1 MPGDRSRVEMAQAL
15 RRRAASYRRLAAM
28 LLDRNSAA
36 VAERWSLDLEAEA
49 VAAESHTES
58 ECEQKFG

>member
-1 MPGDRSRVEMAQAL
+1 MA
-15 RRRAASYRRLAAM
+15 AAM

-49 VAAESHTES
+49 AAAESHTES